1 MVAMDQHATIF
12 KQLLQQYRKI
22 TILSHVNPDPD
33 AIGTALGVYDCLKKQ
48 QFQVEVVNV
57 TEHIPRYLD
66 FLPHFGKIKQ
76 KIDFADS
83 LVIACDC
90 GSLDR
95 LGFALKG
102 REIVNIDHHATNS
115 RYGILNIVDTEAV
128 SSSEVAFDLLEKLY
142 PISRESAI
150 AFYAAL
156 VSDTRNFT
164 TKNMS
169 RSVFEFAA
177 KLVALGVD
185 IAEVT
190 QKMLHRR
197 SLASLRILGVA
208 IDSLELRED
217 ARIAILKISQED
229 LKRTGAKMS
238 DLDGVVDYAKSLATV
253 EVAIML
259 VERKRDIKVSL
270 RSKTVDVGTLASCFG
285 GGGHRTAAGFEVVEK
300 TLASV
305 SDALLQEIKEQGW
318 FR

>member
-1 MVAMDQHATIF
+1 VAMDQHATMF

-164 TKNMS
+164 TSNMS

-253 EVAIML
+253 EVALML
-259 VERKRDIKVSL
+259 VERELDIKVSL
-270 RSKTVDVGTLASCFG
+270 RSKERDIGPIASYFG
-285 GGGHRTAAGFEVVEK
+285 GGGHVHAGGFEKEGEMQ
-300 TLASV
+300 
-305 SDALLQEIKEQGW
+305 LLTDEIIEEIRKRGVLG
-318 FR
+318 

>member
-1 MVAMDQHATIF
+1 MAMDQHATMF

-164 TKNMS
+164 TNNMS

-177 KLVALGVD
+177 KLVTFGVD

-253 EVAIML
+253 EVALML
-259 VERKRDIKVSL
+259 VERERDIKVSL
-270 RSKTVDVGTLASCFG
+270 RSKERDIGPIASYFG
-285 GGGHRTAAGFEVVEK
+285 GGGHVHAGGFEKEGEMQ
-300 TLASV
+300 
-305 SDALLQEIKEQGW
+305 LLTDEIIEEIRKRGVLG
-318 FR
+318 